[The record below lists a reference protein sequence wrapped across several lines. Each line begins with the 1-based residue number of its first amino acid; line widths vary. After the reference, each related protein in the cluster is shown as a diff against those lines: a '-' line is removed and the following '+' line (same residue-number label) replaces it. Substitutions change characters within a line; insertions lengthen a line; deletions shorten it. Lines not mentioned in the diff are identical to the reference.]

1 MDACGKY
8 YEMISQLIDGELSA
22 QQESELRTHMGNC
35 PDCAKVYEAFSGISQ
50 GMNLEIRTAPAGF
63 ASGVMSKINEEQKSN
78 RRKKQS
84 PWRTILPV
92 AACLALVFVV
102 SQSTGM
108 FGGGKSANDTA
119 TLENRMFSST
129 YDAGSATDAAPSYKS
144 EFAGDAETAY
154 GDSAAIEI
162 SDKNTATELVEL
174 LVSGQPL
181 QNRDIPTAAADYTV
195 ICYLGE
201 DNSGDGSG
209 ERNISI
215 WWQGD
220 ELLCRLD
227 DRPQALYDCTAS
239 ADEITAIIDSYLD

>member
-1 MDACGKY
+1 MDTCGKY
-8 YEMISQLIDGELSA
+8 FEMISQLIDGELSA

-50 GMNLEIRTAPAGF
+50 GMDLEIRTAPEGF
-63 ASGVMSKINEEQKSN
+63 ASGVMSRINKEEKNN

-84 PWRTILPV
+84 PWKTVLPL

-102 SQSTGM
+102 AQSTGI
-108 FGGGKSANDTA
+108 FGGKSANDTA
-119 TLENRMFSST
+119 APENRMFSGT
-129 YDAGSATDAAPSYKS
+129 YDAGSAADAAPHYDS
-144 EFAGDAETAY
+144 EFAEQAEK
-154 GDSAAIEI
+154 GAIDI
-162 SDKNTATELVEL
+162 SDKDTAAELVEL

-201 DNSGDGSG
+201 DNSGAGSS

-215 WWQGD
+215 WWVGD
-220 ELLCRLD
+220 ELLCLLD
-227 DRPQALYDCTAS
+227 DQPQALYNCTAS
-239 ADEITAIIDSYLD
+239 ADEILAIINSYLP